1 MEEGELANTDNRFNG
16 GRAWGIEKVCE
27 WCGVRYGARHEWGS
41 TEHFYCS
48 GRCRAAGY
56 AAEHV
61 RMDWLLIRVLGKAYA
76 VIEGA
81 GLNFNL
87 ELPRSGYPGRKA
99 VRAEWRQFS
108 QWAKRFEVND
118 VSNGAPVASPAHAR
132 AAVTDAPVKAGS
144 GKSGS
149 VI

>member
-16 GRAWGIEKVCE
+16 GRAWGRETDVS
-27 WCGVRYGARHEWGS
+27 GVGWGMVRGMS
-41 TEHFYCS
+41 GRGTEHFYCS

-61 RMDWLLIRVLGKAYA
+61 RTDWLLMRVLGRAYA

-81 GLNFNL
+81 GLNFDL

-99 VRAEWRQFS
+99 VRAEWRQFA